1 MVAKGE
7 ERCKVGRRKL
17 FCSCFKLLF
26 GCFNMLPLRFN
37 LLLLR
42 FNTLLLRSKKL
53 SQPVEFVISH
63 GDYGDALSE
72 MDYSEPWLY

>member
-1 MVAKGE
+1 
-7 ERCKVGRRKL
+7 
-17 FCSCFKLLF
+17 
-26 GCFNMLPLRFN
+26 MLPLRFN